1 MTSQNKRFIPN
12 YQKNHKQLYYILRS
26 VNHHLR
32 DDPKKLKSEYDG
44 LRKKMQLRE
53 KLIYRNQPRQ
63 CNNCE
68 ENHILYFCNYTNCE
82 ICGIRGHQKQI
93 CDTPIYYMN
102 LLYLCGCD
110 ARQCKRTRSRLN
122 KENNPAARNSTH
134 CCKCNYPTR
143 LEEMMMYENRMI
155 CQQCDNDIQNKKR
168 MVTPPLSPRPDKAS
182 KTINEKFEDL
192 PPPEDPIQEME
203 LDHNEFTTSTY
214 TQVVTKQIPTKPHQ
228 EKHLECLNCGKNT
241 KDNHN
246 KSQFKKVMIDEFTL
260 LCKD

>member
-1 MTSQNKRFIPN
+1 MTSQNKKFIPN

-63 CNNCE
+63 CNNCK

-214 TQVVTKQIPTKPHQ
+214 AQVVTKQTRLNHTK
-228 EKHLECLNCGKNT
+228 KN
-241 KDNHN
+241 
-246 KSQFKKVMIDEFTL
+246 I
-260 LCKD
+260 